1 MIVVIVGQLI
11 VFGVRYFYWVFGDI
25 QIVLLLGVILKDDGK
40 FNLLDEM
47 IEQEK
52 EEEVEKLVGLI

>member
-11 VFGVRYFYWVFGDI
+11 EFGVRYFYWVFGDI

-47 IEQEK
+47 IE
-52 EEEVEKLVGLI
+52 